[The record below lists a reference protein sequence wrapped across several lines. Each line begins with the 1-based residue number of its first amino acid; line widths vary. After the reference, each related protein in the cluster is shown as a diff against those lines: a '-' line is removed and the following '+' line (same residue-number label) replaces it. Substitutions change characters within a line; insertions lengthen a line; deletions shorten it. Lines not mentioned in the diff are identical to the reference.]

1 MVVAL
6 ILWRDAQGHEGRLDF
21 TQGEA
26 KIGRAM
32 DCAIRTDDAMVS
44 RNHARLYWEGA
55 QCFVEDLGSANG
67 IYYQEQRVPRHA
79 LRHGDAVRC
88 GSLWLRY
95 VDHRAQPPA
104 PDRPP
109 VIANPPGPV
118 HGGMGPPPGGPPPG
132 GPPPG
137 APPPGGPPPGRPP
150 TGGPPQG
157 RPPTGGPPPG
167 GPAAD
172 DEIRRLRRRVDQLT
186 AELRIYRGGGKGVA
200 MEDLEQ
206 EVEQLQAERVEMQAK
221 VRSLEEQIAT
231 EGGDVKVQQAGQV
244 REKAAEVVQALN
256 DLLSN
261 MRINVTAAEGEF
273 DQFAQAIP
281 RASFELIREALRSS
295 AGDVEQARD
304 LLRELRR
311 IAG

>member
-44 RNHARLYWEGA
+44 RNHARLYWEGQ

-67 IYYQEQRVPRHA
+67 IYYQEQRVQRHA
-79 LRHGDAVRC
+79 FRHGDAVRC

-95 VDHRAQPPA
+95 VDHRAQPGPGTPA
-104 PDRPP
+104 QGMAPPPPQPMAPPPGRPP
-109 VIANPPGPV
+109 T
-118 HGGMGPPPGGPPPG
+118 GGPPPG

-137 APPPGGPPPGRPP
+137 APPPARPP
-150 TGGPPQG
+150 TAQPQAAQPQG
-157 RPPTGGPPPG
+157 GGDSR
-167 GPAAD
+167 AD
-172 DEIRRLRRRVDQLT
+172 DEIRRLRRRIDQLT
-186 AELRIYRGGGKGVA
+186 AELRVYRGGGKGVA

-244 REKAAEVVQALN
+244 REKAAEVVQSLN

>member
-6 ILWRDAQGHEGRLDF
+6 ILWRDAQGNEGRLDF

-44 RNHARLYWEGA
+44 RNHARLYWEGP
-55 QCFVEDLGSANG
+55 QCYVEDLGSANG
-67 IYYQEQRVPRHA
+67 IYYQEQRVQRHG

-95 VDHRAQPPA
+95 VDHRAQPG
-104 PDRPP
+104 
-109 VIANPPGPV
+109 PGA
-118 HGGMGPPPGGPPPG
+118 PPGGMVQ
-132 GPPPG
+132 PPPG
-137 APPPGGPPPGRPP
+137 APPPGMGQPPPGAPPPAGPPPGAGAPP
-150 TGGPPQG
+150 PARAPTAQPQQPPPAQPQG
-157 RPPTGGPPPG
+157 GDGGH
-167 GPAAD
+167 AD
-172 DEIRRLRRRVDQLT
+172 EEIRRLRRRIDQLT

-206 EVEQLQAERVEMQAK
+206 EVESLQSERVEMQAK
-221 VRSLEEQIAT
+221 IRSLEEQIAT
-231 EGGDVKVQQAGQV
+231 EGGDVRVQQAGQV
-244 REKAAEVVQALN
+244 REKAAEVVQSLN

>member
-26 KIGRAM
+26 KIGRAT

-44 RNHARLYWEGA
+44 RNHARLYWEGP
-55 QCFVEDLGSANG
+55 QCYVEDLGSANG
-67 IYYQEQRVPRHA
+67 IYYQEQRVQRHA

-95 VDHRAQPPA
+95 VDHRAQPQPSAPQPA
-104 PDRPP
+104 MAQPQPMAP
-109 VIANPPGPV
+109 QPGQ
-118 HGGMGPPPGGPPPG
+118 
-132 GPPPG
+132 PPPG
-137 APPPGGPPPGRPP
+137 APPPGGPPPGAPPPARPP
-150 TGGPPQG
+150 TAQPQPQQPQG
-157 RPPTGGPPPG
+157 GGG
-167 GPAAD
+167 HGAAD

-206 EVEQLQAERVEMQAK
+206 EVESLQAERVEMQAK

-244 REKAAEVVQALN
+244 REKAAEVVQSLN

-273 DQFAQAIP
+273 DQFSQAIP

-295 AGDVEQARD
+295 ASDVEAARD